1 MPFAKPVAVYA
12 VVVEPVLAINVVHVF
27 PPLELTSTKYPET
40 AFPPVDDGATQAS
53 ATCPSDAV
61 AVSERGAV
69 AVPDGVADAS
79 VDAVP
84 TPAELIA
91 LTRKRY
97 ASPFVKPET
106 TKTVEAEPV
115 FATREDHVVPP
126 FVDCST
132 L

>member
-1 MPFAKPVAVYA
+1 LM
-12 VVVEPVLAINVVHVF
+12 
-27 PPLELTSTKYPET
+27 
-40 AFPPVDDGATQAS
+40 
-53 ATCPSDAV
+53 
-61 AVSERGAV
+61 
-69 AVPDGVADAS
+69 
-79 VDAVP
+79 
-84 TPAELIA
+84 A

-115 FATREDHVVPP
+115 FATRDDHVVPP